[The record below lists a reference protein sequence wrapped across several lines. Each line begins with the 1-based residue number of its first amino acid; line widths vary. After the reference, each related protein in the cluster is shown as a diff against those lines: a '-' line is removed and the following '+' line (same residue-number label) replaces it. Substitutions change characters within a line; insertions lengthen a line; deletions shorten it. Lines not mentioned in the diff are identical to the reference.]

1 MSIKVDFHTHSQ
13 ISPDGALSTLDYRRA
28 LEHGILD
35 CIAVT
40 DHNDITMA
48 KQLKK
53 AFGDRIIIGEEIT
66 TSQGEIIGLFLKEL
80 VKPHMSAAETVK
92 AVHDQGGLVY
102 IPHPFE
108 TVRSGISIDV
118 LDSISKEVD
127 IVEVHNGRAIFQ
139 DKSKA
144 ALEWATKHNVPGAA
158 ASDSHGPAGWGKTY
172 TILSDIPDRNT
183 LLDLLGGAVFKRGFP
198 GVRGISY
205 PKYNRLRKRF
215 AAHVK

>member
-13 ISPDGALSTLDYRRA
+13 ISPDGALSALNYRRA
-28 LEHGILD
+28 LERGVLD

-53 AFGDRIIIGEEIT
+53 AFGDHIIIGEEIT
-66 TSQGEIIGLFLKEL
+66 TNQGEIIGLFLKEV
-80 VKPHMSAAETVK
+80 VKPHMSAKETVK
-92 AVHDQGGLVY
+92 AIHDQGGLVY

-108 TVRSGISIDV
+108 TVRSGINIDV
-118 LDSISKEVD
+118 LDTISSGVD
-127 IVEVHNGRAIFQ
+127 VLEVHNGRAIFQ

-144 ALEWATKHNVPGAA
+144 ALEWATKNNVPGAA

-172 TILSDIPDRNT
+172 TVLSDIPTRET
-183 LLDLLGGAVFKRGFP
+183 LLELLGDAVFKRGFP

-205 PKYNRLRKRF
+205 PKYNRLRKKF
-215 AAHVK
+215 TTHAK